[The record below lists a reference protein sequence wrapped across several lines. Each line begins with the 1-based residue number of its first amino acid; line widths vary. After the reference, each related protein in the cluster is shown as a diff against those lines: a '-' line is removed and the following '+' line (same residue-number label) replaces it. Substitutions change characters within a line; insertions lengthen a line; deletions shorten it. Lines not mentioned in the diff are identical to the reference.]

1 MQGWMKCTE
10 WIEHTKNSTL
20 RQPITG
26 ISLLTASSQTQTTH
40 FLTDGKNIFIHCFQ
54 PIQRLHP
61 NFTINGI
68 TIFMAQQKQRKQ
80 IIF

>member
-26 ISLLTASSQTQTTH
+26 ISLLTASSQYDA
-40 FLTDGKNIFIHCFQ
+40 LA
-54 PIQRLHP
+54 P
-61 NFTINGI
+61 
-68 TIFMAQQKQRKQ
+68 
-80 IIF
+80 